1 MQDILRKYGSW
12 IAVAVVI
19 LIGLG
24 VYATRARA
32 ADKGG
37 PSLPPILSDAP
48 YDAKPVWTGLY
59 VGGNAGIVAGIVDP
73 IFGVDGYQ
81 GGVQIGAL
89 LQMGR
94 LIVGAEA
101 SYDWKKVQALG
112 TNINAH
118 QWDYSGRL
126 GVLVT
131 DHTLLYAKLSRPTL
145 TIDSFGGGNS
155 AGIGFGGGMET
166 MIARNWSIAAEYE
179 RDTFDKISTGRE
191 HIVSVR
197 VNYHIP
203 VLGKLSP

>member
-1 MQDILRKYGSW
+1 MQPDYRKLAK
-12 IAVAVVI
+12 IALIAI
-19 LIGLG
+19 IGLALL
-24 VYATRARA
+24 VVLKTAVFA

-37 PSLPPILSDAP
+37 PSLPPVLSDAP
-48 YDAKPVWTGLY
+48 YDAKPVWSGLY

-81 GGVQIGAL
+81 GGLQAGAL

-101 SYDWKKVQALG
+101 SYDWKKVQAFG

-131 DHTLLYAKLSRPTL
+131 DHTLLYGKLSRPTL

-166 MIARNWSIAAEYE
+166 MIARNWSLSAEYE

-191 HIVSVR
+191 HVVSVR
-197 VNYHIP
+197 LNYHIP